1 MKTLAILL
9 IALGLAGMIVGG
21 LTWTRSVKVVD
32 IGPIEVNKQERS
44 SLPIPPIVG
53 AVGLLAGVILLAY
66 GKPRQSA

>member
-44 SLPIPPIVG
+44 SLLIPPIVG